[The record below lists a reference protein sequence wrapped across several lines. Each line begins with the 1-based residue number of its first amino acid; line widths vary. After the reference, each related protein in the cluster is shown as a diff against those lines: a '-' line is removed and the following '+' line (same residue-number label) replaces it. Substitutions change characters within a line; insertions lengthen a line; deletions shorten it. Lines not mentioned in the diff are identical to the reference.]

1 MHLLATVLTLVALVG
16 WIVAGFLYER
26 LRRTGQPPERPGR
39 IVMLDYAGRPE
50 SVRAVRMAV
59 PESVTRPRGRGPA
72 MPYKRLGLAVVFQ
85 ATEPS

>member
-1 MHLLATVLTLVALVG
+1 VDPLVTVLSLVAMSG
-16 WIVAGFLYER
+16 WAVAGVLYDR
-26 LRRTGQPPERPGR
+26 LRRTKAPVERPGR